1 MNVML
6 KIIKKLFY
14 PEHLVTPDLIQA
26 ELPSASH
33 VYKRCLK
40 MAWPAAVESVFIAL
54 MGLVDT
60 IMVGRLGSG
69 AISAVGITTQPK
81 FLFMALIFALNV
93 GVTAVIARLKGE
105 KDNLGCRRTLTAA
118 LVLSSSISAVM
129 TVIALLFS
137 REILIFAGA
146 QDSFVDEADTYFRII
161 MIGQFFNCIGSSINA
176 AQRGI
181 GKTKIAMYTNTTA
194 NIINVVLNYLL
205 INGIGIFP
213 RLGVKGAAIAT
224 MIGSIAAFV
233 LSLSCVL
240 NKNNEISLICK
251 NIFKYDKR
259 VLTGIIK
266 IGSSGLIE
274 QVFMRIGFFTFA
286 TMVAHLG
293 EVPFATHQICMNIT
307 SVSFAFADGFSTA
320 ATGLVGQSLGEERAD
335 YAMIY
340 ARACQRCILIISM
353 ILTTI
358 FLCTRTQLIM
368 LFSDEQEV
376 ISLGANIVY
385 IIAITCFAQTSQVV
399 IAGSL
404 RGAGDSKFTAMTA
417 LIGTTLIRPI
427 TSWVL
432 CYPLGLGLIGAWV
445 GMFFDQAIRLVLN
458 VVRFSGGKWTMIR
471 V

>member
-1 MNVML
+1 MFSFF
-6 KIIKKLFY
+6 KKLFY
-14 PEHLVTPDLIQA
+14 PEHLVKPDLVQA

-54 MGLVDT
+54 MGLIDT

-105 KDNLGCRRTLTAA
+105 KDNLGCRRTLVTA
-118 LVLSSSISAVM
+118 LVLSSSISAIM
-129 TVIALLFS
+129 TAIALLFP

-146 QDSFVDEADTYFRII
+146 QPSFIDEAETYFRII
-161 MIGQFFNCIGSSINA
+161 MVGQFFNCMGTSINA

-181 GKTKIAMYTNTTA
+181 GKTKIAMYTNTAA
-194 NIINVVLNYLL
+194 NVINVIFNYLL

-224 MIGSIAAFV
+224 TIGSIVAFV
-233 LSLSCVL
+233 LSLACVL

-259 VLTGIIK
+259 VLKGIIK
-266 IGSSGLIE
+266 IGSSGLVE

-307 SVSFAFADGFSTA
+307 SVSFAFADGFSVA
-320 ATGLVGQSLGEERAD
+320 STGLVGQSLGEKRPDLATV
-335 YAMIY
+335 Y
-340 ARACQRCILIISM
+340 ARACQRCILLIS
-353 ILTTI
+353 IVLTAL
-358 FLCTRTQLIM
+358 FLLTRTELIM

-376 ISLGANIVY
+376 ITLGANIMY

-404 RGAGDSKFTAMTA
+404 RGAGDSSFTAVTA
-417 LIGTTLIRPI
+417 LIGTTLIRP
-427 TSWVL
+427 TVSWIL
-432 CYPLGLGLIGAWV
+432 CYPCGFGLIGAWI
-445 GMFFDQAIRLVLN
+445 GMLFDQGVRLVMN
-458 VVRFSGGKWTMIR
+458 FARFSGGKWTAIK

>member
-1 MNVML
+1 MFEF
-6 KIIKKLFY
+6 IKKLFY
-14 PEHLVTPDLIQA
+14 PEHLVKPDLIQA

-105 KDNLGCRRTLTAA
+105 KDNLACRRTLTTA
-118 LVLSSSISAVM
+118 LVLCVSITSVM
-129 TVIALLFS
+129 TVLALLFS
-137 REILIFAGA
+137 RQILLFAGA
-146 QDSFVDEADTYFRII
+146 QESFVDEADTYFRII
-161 MIGQFFNCIGSSINA
+161 MIGQFFNCIGTTVNA

-181 GKTKIAMYTNTTA
+181 GKTKIAMYTNTVA
-194 NIINVVLNYLL
+194 NLVNVIFNYLL

-213 RLGVKGAAIAT
+213 RLEVKGAAIAT
-224 MIGSIAAFV
+224 MIGSIVAFI
-233 LSLSCVL
+233 LSLACVL

-266 IGSSGLIE
+266 IGSSGLVE

-307 SVSFAFADGFSTA
+307 SVSFAFADGFATA
-320 ATGLVGQSLGEERAD
+320 ATGLVGQSLGEKRPD
-335 YAMIY
+335 CAMIY
-340 ARACQRCILIISM
+340 ARACQRCILLIS
-353 ILTTI
+353 IVLTVI
-358 FLCTRTQLIM
+358 FLSTRTQLIM

-376 ISLGANIVY
+376 ISLGAKIVY
-385 IIAITCFAQTSQVV
+385 IIAFTCFAQTSQVV
-399 IAGSL
+399 ISGSL

-427 TSWVL
+427 ISWLL
-432 CYPLGLGLIGAWV
+432 CYPFGFGLIGAWI
-445 GMFFDQAIRLVLN
+445 GMLFDQGVRLVMN
-458 VVRFSGGKWTMIR
+458 FVRFSSGKWTSIR